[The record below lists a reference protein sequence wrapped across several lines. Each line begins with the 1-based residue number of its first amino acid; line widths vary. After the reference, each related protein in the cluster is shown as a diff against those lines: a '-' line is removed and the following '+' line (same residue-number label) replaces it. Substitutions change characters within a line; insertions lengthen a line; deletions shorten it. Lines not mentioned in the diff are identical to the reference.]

1 MSKIKLETAASLAH
15 IQQPPMLIS
24 EILPESS
31 ITCVYAPTYSGKT
44 FFALEAAKAIA
55 FDLPFMGNW
64 KIDAP
69 GNVIFIEQDSPPYD
83 TGRALYAML
92 KLHIKRLEAQIDGS
106 HHLAALGLA
115 WHPGL
120 SLQKGEDCT
129 EIARVAKNRFTSLG
143 HHGPVERF
151 YEGTKL
157 IVMDTL
163 RRLKGSADENDA
175 TQMGTIMNNLDWIR
189 EHSGGAAILFLH
201 HSTKATFGVRGSS
214 AIESEV
220 DNIFRIARNKK
231 TDIITCYIEKARAIQ
246 PLSFH
251 YQIITEEHPIHGTLK
266 KVEFAGLVEEP
277 PEEEKPK
284 VGKSALLNM
293 LANKATP
300 RADLVEWAGL
310 NNVPKSTL
318 YKWISTLKKE
328 GKLTEKKGVLT
339 P

>member
-1 MSKIKLETAASLAH
+1 MKIKLETAASLAN

-55 FDLPFMGNW
+55 FDLPFMGHW
-64 KIDAP
+64 PIDAP

-120 SLQKGEDCT
+120 NLQKPEDCQ
-129 EIARVAKNRFTSLG
+129 EIAKVARERFTSLG

-157 IVMDTL
+157 IIMDTL
-163 RRLKGSADENDA
+163 RRMKGTADENDA
-175 TQMGTIMNNLDWIR
+175 TQMGSIMNNLDWIR
-189 EHSGGAAILFLH
+189 EHSGKAAILFLH

-220 DNIFRIARNKK
+220 DNIFRLSRNKK
-231 TDIITCYIEKARAIQ
+231 TDLITCHIEKARAIQ
-246 PLSFH
+246 PFSFH
-251 YQIITEEHPIHGTLK
+251 YQILTEEHKMHGTLK

-277 PEEEKPK
+277 EEKPK
-284 VGKSALLNM
+284 LDKHSLLAVLLSKNTG
-293 LANKATP
+293 TP
-300 RADLVEWAGL
+300 RADLVKWAAL
-310 NNVPKSTL
+310 NNIPKSTV
-318 YKWISTLKKE
+318 YKWVSALKKE
-328 GKLTEKKGVLT
+328 GRLTEKAGVLS